1 MCGLPAADLLHEM
14 IRAKAFVGTQKVY
27 KAIGLTEPD
36 RQALQQLKQEGF
48 VKQRDPDSEDWQVA
62 FKALQSHSAS
72 QSQTANVSFT
82 YPYFKTFK
90 FKKNIF
96 CNQSRKSRN
105 LIVFYFSSILLN

>member
-1 MCGLPAADLLHEM
+1 MRGLPAADLLHEM
-14 IRAKAFVGTQKVY
+14 IRAKAFVGTQKMY

-72 QSQTANVSFT
+72 QSQTANVSNFH
-82 YPYFKTFK
+82 
-90 FKKNIF
+90 ISRLSSSRRICF